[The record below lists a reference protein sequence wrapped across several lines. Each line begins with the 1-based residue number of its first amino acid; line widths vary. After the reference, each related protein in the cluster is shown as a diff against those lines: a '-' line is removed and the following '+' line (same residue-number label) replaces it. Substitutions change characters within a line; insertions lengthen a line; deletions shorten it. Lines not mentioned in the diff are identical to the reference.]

1 MAFGLRLRPLGLSF
15 FAGQEAILA
24 CAVAFIAW
32 GHMIHWLP
40 ALGWIGRGFVAG
52 LLVSFGSGC
61 IAILM
66 LSRKSKSEMFHRPL
80 RPTAA
85 ATFTGT
91 RLWKSEVEML
101 KRRQTHVKKPLYV
114 ESEKISEA
122 FDKLLSYII
131 RDFVNS
137 WYSNISRSP
146 VFLNEVDGVLRAAL
160 GNLRDRMIEL
170 DLVEIVI
177 SRFVPILTN
186 HIRDFHVAEVI
197 VRGRKLNRS
206 MTETDELDIAIAS
219 KFRDGELH
227 PAASLSFPDV
237 KMIQQ
242 DYLRTTATKI
252 LPHILPPEHLTSRAV
267 STIIREILACAV
279 MSPIMGLLSEP
290 DTWNQV
296 MENFGRS
303 MLEDRSTV
311 RRLRAAL
318 DEHAPTTTPLT
329 KQALNPQLVS
339 GDSKGAFEK
348 FIRFIRRVNNLS
360 EARRL
365 RIAVA
370 SQLKKDSQEEFP
382 DPVHIRRLE
391 IGKRILD
398 QKVQQLSSSQGSYDR
413 KSRVSSPVVISN
425 TASTS
430 RLETS
435 SLTEI
440 LRDASTLSYFMEYM
454 DRQKQMPLVQF
465 WLVVDGL
472 RNPLEEDALD
482 DQIPANLPQWEEAD
496 RLDLQQMDQAY
507 LSQPELKVTHPYRN
521 PITDFLNAGSK
532 ATALQYYR
540 ARKAILAS
548 QTAVLEQMQTR
559 YFEGFKKSDLFFKC
573 LASQEAASTFNMV
586 STSLGPKPLSKR
598 DSLPPSAPSPSKPA
612 GRYRSSSSLNVHRV
626 KKSARSFVHRREASA
641 DKQMATST
649 SSLDDETSSL
659 FIDDADDDNEV
670 DNMID
675 STQSLE
681 SEEAEPRH
689 HIPDKQIVHAMEQAL
704 VDIIESDHNR
714 PRTAEDLRASLFE
727 SEEPGSSSIFSDE
740 PGNDSVRGSL
750 ELQSASKQ
758 PKEREKPSLSS
769 LGLVSPASRIG
780 VFQDNDLFGD
790 EDNLSDN
797 HDENDDPNP
806 DDDDEPM
813 DAAPGDL
820 GLAEAIAA
828 LTKDIDKLIAQSAII
843 ESLTKKAELTNNTAE
858 LRILRKSKASLSRE
872 LRRKELQRQHYIIQE
887 SDNNLYGR
895 AEIRI
900 SSTTTSK
907 DEEGREFV
915 MYVVEVQKDA
925 GEQVPAAK
933 WEVIRRYSEFHELH
947 QKLRARYP
955 SVRSLDFPGR
965 RVVMKFHA
973 DFLRKRQLALEKY
986 LRDLLLLPEVC
997 HSREL
1002 RSFLSQSTIG
1012 PSTYP
1017 GSNPVQGG
1025 DKEKGD
1031 RKGMITRLYD
1041 SVTDG
1046 VEDILGNIPV
1056 LDQLSLAGHN
1066 LIAAATNQ
1074 RGTGV
1079 LAHEED
1085 GTIAAE
1091 AEAEINAFE
1100 NKDIEPFIKPI
1111 CDIFLEV
1118 FELNRGNNWLR
1129 GRAVVVVLQQLLGGT
1144 IERKVR
1150 DGGCN
1155 LVQEDMILRYISML
1169 MNGMWP
1175 NGQLNRDRAA
1185 RTPQEKTKTRTEASL
1200 LLATLV
1206 PDLAGS
1212 VVGRANAQ
1220 TASRRIFATL
1230 NNARLNTHLVF
1241 TLLDEVVQALFEEDT
1256 TPAGNRNSS

>member
-1 MAFGLRLRPLGLSF
+1 
-15 FAGQEAILA
+15 
-24 CAVAFIAW
+24 
-32 GHMIHWLP
+32 
-40 ALGWIGRGFVAG
+40 
-52 LLVSFGSGC
+52 
-61 IAILM
+61 
-66 LSRKSKSEMFHRPL
+66 
-80 RPTAA
+80 
-85 ATFTGT
+85 
-91 RLWKSEVEML
+91 ML

-242 DYLRTTATKI
+242 DYL
-252 LPHILPPEHLTSRAV
+252 
-267 STIIREILACAV
+267 
-279 MSPIMGLLSEP
+279 
-290 DTWNQV
+290 Q
-296 MENFGRS
+296 
-303 MLEDRSTV
+303 
-311 RRLRAAL
+311 
-318 DEHAPTTTPLT
+318 
-329 KQALNPQLVS
+329 
-339 GDSKGAFEK
+339 
-348 FIRFIRRVNNLS
+348 
-360 EARRL
+360 
-365 RIAVA
+365 
-370 SQLKKDSQEEFP
+370 
-382 DPVHIRRLE
+382 
-391 IGKRILD
+391 
-398 QKVQQLSSSQGSYDR
+398 
-413 KSRVSSPVVISN
+413 
-425 TASTS
+425 
-430 RLETS
+430 
-435 SLTEI
+435 
-440 LRDASTLSYFMEYM
+440 
-454 DRQKQMPLVQF
+454 
-465 WLVVDGL
+465 
-472 RNPLEEDALD
+472 DALD

-507 LSQPELKVTHPYRN
+507 LSRPELKVTHPY
-521 PITDFLNAGSK
+521 
-532 ATALQYYR
+532 
-540 ARKAILAS
+540 
-548 QTAVLEQMQTR
+548 
-559 YFEGFKKSDLFFKC
+559 
-573 LASQEAASTFNMV
+573 
-586 STSLGPKPLSKR
+586 
-598 DSLPPSAPSPSKPA
+598 
-612 GRYRSSSSLNVHRV
+612 H
-626 KKSARSFVHRREASA
+626 
-641 DKQMATST
+641 
-649 SSLDDETSSL
+649 
-659 FIDDADDDNEV
+659 
-670 DNMID
+670 
-675 STQSLE
+675 
-681 SEEAEPRH
+681 
-689 HIPDKQIVHAMEQAL
+689 
-704 VDIIESDHNR
+704 
-714 PRTAEDLRASLFE
+714 
-727 SEEPGSSSIFSDE
+727 
-740 PGNDSVRGSL
+740 
-750 ELQSASKQ
+750 
-758 PKEREKPSLSS
+758 
-769 LGLVSPASRIG
+769 
-780 VFQDNDLFGD
+780 
-790 EDNLSDN
+790 
-797 HDENDDPNP
+797 
-806 DDDDEPM
+806 DDDEPM

-1129 GRAVVVVLQQLLGGT
+1129 GRATHFARMAGEIT
-1144 IERKVR
+1144 DIK
-1150 DGGCN
+1150 
-1155 LVQEDMILRYISML
+1155 L
-1169 MNGMWP
+1169 MNGFGFIEYKDPMDARDVVP
-1175 NGQLNRDRAA
+1175 EAALDLVELLIACKSVDFLKDLKDFARHSGLDVIYSEVEQDGPGQGFVEFETDADLRNAIEKLSSKEFRGKEVTCVADPQPDIPMTSRDFRAIMVLVLVLSTILTAVAHLHLEAIA
-1185 RTPQEKTKTRTEASL
+1185 RVETDTEIISATAALRVAITTMTAAQVTGPHTDVRQWTTMIADPMMIHIVEIMLLPQIHMAGPPFTIAHLAIIHPVRADTFLEMPTPRVITIE
-1200 LLATLV
+1200 
-1206 PDLAGS
+1206 
-1212 VVGRANAQ
+1212 
-1220 TASRRIFATL
+1220 
-1230 NNARLNTHLVF
+1230 
-1241 TLLDEVVQALFEEDT
+1241 EVVIGSACLFHI
-1256 TPAGNRNSS
+1256 